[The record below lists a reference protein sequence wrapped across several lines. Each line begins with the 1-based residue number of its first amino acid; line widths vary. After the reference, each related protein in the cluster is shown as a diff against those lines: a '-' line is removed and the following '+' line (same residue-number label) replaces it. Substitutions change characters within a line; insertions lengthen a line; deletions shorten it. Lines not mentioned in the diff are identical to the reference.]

1 MLIIRRREGESILLG
16 EEVEVE
22 ILECGQGQVK
32 LGIRAPREIVVLRK
46 EIRAAEEE
54 NRAAAEGMVEEAL
67 TGLIRVLGREK
78 ISKTPSGR
86 R

>member
-1 MLIIRRREGESILLG
+1 MLIIRRRVGESILLG

-22 ILECGQGQVK
+22 VLECGQGQVK

-54 NRAAAEGMVEEAL
+54 NRVASEGVAEEAL
-67 TGLIRVLGREK
+67 PGLIRALGEEK
-78 ISKTPSGR
+78 LSRTCPGR

>member
-1 MLIIRRREGESILLG
+1 MLIIRRRVGESILVG

-46 EIRAAEEE
+46 EIRAAAEE
-54 NRAAAEGMVEEAL
+54 NRAAAEGVAEEAL
-67 TGLIRVLGREK
+67 PRLIRALGGEK
-78 ISKTPSGR
+78 LSRTFPGR

>member
-67 TGLIRVLGREK
+67 PGLIRVLGREK

>member
-1 MLIIRRREGESILLG
+1 MLIIRRRVGESILVG
-16 EEVEVE
+16 EQVEVEV
-22 ILECGQGQVK
+22 LECGQGQVK

-54 NRAAAEGMVEEAL
+54 NRVASEGVAEEAL
-67 TGLIRVLGREK
+67 PGLIRALGEEK
-78 ISKTPSGR
+78 LSRTFPGR

>member
-67 TGLIRVLGREK
+67 PGLIRMLGREK

>member
-1 MLIIRRREGESILLG
+1 MLIIRRRVGESILVG

-22 ILECGQGQVK
+22 VLECGQGQVK
-32 LGIRAPREIVVLRK
+32 LGIRGPREIVVLRK

-54 NRAAAEGMVEEAL
+54 NRAASEGVTQEAL
-67 TGLIRVLGREK
+67 PGLIRALGREK
-78 ISKTPSGR
+78 ISRTPSGR